1 MIIMKLI
8 NTVWLRRVIKENK
21 FVVVLTICAFLLRF
35 WNLPSSFSF
44 LGDQGRDALIVS
56 DIFRKFD
63 LVFIGPVTSVG
74 NMYLGPLYYYFMLPF
89 LFLSYPNP
97 IGPVIVIALLGTLYV
112 PLLFFLGK
120 EMVGEKAALFAAFM
134 ATWNS
139 TLVEYSRFSWNPNP
153 APIVSLIMIYAVFK
167 AYKSSGKYWLF
178 AIASLGVLVQLHYI
192 TLLACGGLGILW
204 MYQLYSFYSKKEY
217 QKIQSVVLISVLG
230 LLLVACLYLPLL
242 AFDFKHDWL
251 NVRAFSSLL
260 TSSENFVQSDRWV
273 SFYRIVKIVKE
284 THGRAMQ
291 MFFEVRIGQ
300 IRWLNSFL
308 LITLVAFF
316 ISVIRKKALKEYQ
329 LGIHILLTFAT
340 VGIIGLSTYQH
351 TVFAHYILYLF
362 PVTALLL
369 GVFFAYIWSKK
380 WAGQAMVC
388 LFFILFFVRTDV
400 WRHLALPEWGVKD
413 VEKVAKTIS
422 ERVAQGEKYNIVLL
436 SNSGD
441 IDGQNYR
448 YFLSTSDV
456 PPVEIEK
463 RGEIETLFIIN
474 EDKVLKKVVDSP
486 VYEIVVFPNKEPAEV
501 YQTFNGKGP
510 EVTVLRK

>member
-1 MIIMKLI
+1 MIIMKLA
-8 NTVWLRRVIKENK
+8 NKVWLSRVIKENK
-21 FVVVLTICAFLLRF
+21 VVVVLTVCAFLLRF
-35 WNLPSSFSF
+35 WNLPTSFSF

-89 LFLSYPNP
+89 LFLTYPNP

-120 EMVGEKAALFAAFM
+120 EMVGEKAALFAACM

-153 APIVSLIMIYAVFK
+153 APIVSLVMLYAVFK
-167 AYKSSGKYWLF
+167 AYKSSKKYWF
-178 AIASLGVLVQLHYI
+178 IAILSFGVLVQLHYI
-192 TLLACGGLGILW
+192 TLLAGGGIGIIWL
-204 MYQLYSFYSKKEY
+204 YQLYTYYSRKEY
-217 QKIQSVVLISVLG
+217 HKIKSFFVVSVLSV
-230 LLLVACLYLPLL
+230 LVVAFLYLPLL

-260 TSSENFVQSDRWV
+260 SSSENFAQTERSI
-273 SFYRIVKIVKE
+273 SLYRILEIVKE

-300 IRWLNSFL
+300 TRWLNSFL
-308 LITLVAFF
+308 LLALVIYFVYGLKNSIWKEHRLGVNTLATF
-316 ISVIRKKALKEYQ
+316 VII
-329 LGIHILLTFAT
+329 G
-340 VGIIGLSTYQH
+340 VIGLSTYQH

-362 PVTALLL
+362 PMTSLLL
-369 GVFFAYIWSKK
+369 GVFFEYLWSKK
-380 WAGQAMVC
+380 IVGQLLVSS
-388 LFFILFFVRTDV
+388 FFILFFVRTDV
-400 WRHLALPEWGVKD
+400 WRHLAVPEWSVKD
-413 VEKVAKTIS
+413 IEKVAQTITQ
-422 ERVAQGEKYNIVLL
+422 RVTEGEKYNIVLL

-448 YFLSTSDV
+448 YFLSTSAV

-474 EDKVLKKVVDSP
+474 EDKVLKRVVDSP

-501 YQTFNGKGP
+501 YQTFDGQGP
-510 EVTVLRK
+510 EITVLRK